1 MIATE
6 TITDE
11 ILRQTALR
19 GAAKS
24 ICPSEV
30 ARALAP
36 EEEAWRR
43 LMGPIRAAAI
53 RLARAGRIEV
63 LRKGKPVSTD
73 SEIRG
78 VIRLRAAANPPASGD
93 AAAPGNKTDE
103 TA

>member
-1 MIATE
+1 MTATDPAALE
-6 TITDE
+6 AE
-11 ILRQTALR
+11 ILRQTSER

-36 EEEAWRR
+36 DEEAWRR

-53 RLARAGRIEV
+53 RLARRGEVEV

-73 SEIRG
+73 AEIRG
-78 VIRLRAAANPPASGD
+78 VIRLRKATP
-93 AAAPGNKTDE
+93 
-103 TA
+103 